1 MSISEIAIRRR
12 ILILLHRVRKI
23 ASEKNSPRWIIFSAD
38 AIISLLGVLL
48 GYFIRFGFRMHEI
61 NYENVLFAAILIVF
75 VRLVFSVVF
84 KIYAHIIR
92 YTSLHDIKR
101 VFTTVSSGTLTILAA
116 VFIMRHFSWGFT
128 IPLSVI
134 VMEFFFTM
142 FLMINL
148 RLFIRY
154 IYILLTNMDLDSK
167 SVIIIGS
174 KELAL
179 MLKETIEL
187 HPREKYK
194 IIAFADSLVPSR
206 KKRLAGLNIYNLEEL
221 KYLIEKYDV
230 SHFVIAK
237 REISRGEKELVGS
250 IAKKYGITMLTAP
263 DLWHLENTG
272 SLRIEE
278 IKMEELLEREPIQL
292 EKDHIRNYLNGKNVL
307 ITGAAGSIGS
317 ELVRQ
322 IATYNPKNLILI
334 DQAESPL
341 YDIELEILESLGFKN
356 ISVIL
361 ADILNKSRI
370 EKVFRTFKPDVVY
383 HAAAYKHVPMME
395 NNPIEA
401 FENNVMGSR
410 ILSDLAHQYKVD
422 KFIMVSTDKAVNPTG
437 IMGATKRM
445 SEIYI
450 QALNQHSDTN
460 FITTRFGNVLNSNGS
475 VIPRFLKQI
484 KEGGPVTVT
493 HPDIT
498 RFFMTIP
505 EACQL
510 VLEASVMGKGG
521 EIFLFDMGKAVR
533 ILDLAKNL
541 IKSTGFV
548 LGRDIEISFTG
559 LRPGEKLY
567 EELLMETENNKP
579 THHPKIKIAEVC
591 EQNYE
596 EVMNHLDKF
605 NFPVESQNINEV
617 VKLMKEMVPT
627 YKSKNSVFEKLDQ
640 AI

>member
-12 ILILLHRVRKI
+12 ILLLLHRVRKI
-23 ASEKNSPRWIIFSAD
+23 ASEKNSPRWIIFAAD
-38 AIISLLGVLL
+38 AIISLVGVVL
-48 GYFIRFGFRMHEI
+48 GYAIRFGFRLYEI
-61 NYENVLFAAILIVF
+61 EYQNLLFAALLIVS
-75 VRLVFSVVF
+75 VRLVFSVIF

-101 VFTTVSSGTLTILAA
+101 VFTTISSGTLTILAA
-116 VFIMRHFSWGFT
+116 VFIMRHISWGFT

-154 IYILLTNMDLDSK
+154 IYILLTNIDLDSK

-187 HPREKYK
+187 HPRENYK
-194 IIAFADSLVPSR
+194 IIAFADSMVPSR
-206 KKRLAGLNIYNLEEL
+206 KKRLAGLNIYQLDEL
-221 KYLIEKYDV
+221 KYLIEKFDV

-237 REISRGEKELVGS
+237 REISRSEKELVGS
-250 IAKKYGITMLTAP
+250 VAKKYGITMLTAP

-341 YDIELEILESLGFKN
+341 YDIELEIIESLSFKN
-356 ISVIL
+356 ITVVL
-361 ADILNKSRI
+361 ADILNQSRI

-410 ILSDLAHQYKVD
+410 ILSDLAHQFKVD

-450 QALNQHSDTN
+450 QSLNRHSETN

-510 VLEASVMGKGG
+510 VVEASVMGKGG
-521 EIFLFDMGKAVR
+521 EIFLFDMGKAVK

-567 EELLMETENNKP
+567 EELLMEAENNKP

-596 EVMNHLDKF
+596 EVKNHLDKF
-605 NFPVESQNINEV
+605 IFPVESQNVNEV

-627 YKSKNSVFEKLDQ
+627 YKSQNSVFEKLDQ

>member
-1 MSISEIAIRRR
+1 M
-12 ILILLHRVRKI
+12 
-23 ASEKNSPRWIIFSAD
+23 
-38 AIISLLGVLL
+38 
-48 GYFIRFGFRMHEI
+48 
-61 NYENVLFAAILIVF
+61 
-75 VRLVFSVVF
+75 
-84 KIYAHIIR
+84 
-92 YTSLHDIKR
+92 
-101 VFTTVSSGTLTILAA
+101 
-116 VFIMRHFSWGFT
+116 
-128 IPLSVI
+128 
-134 VMEFFFTM
+134 
-142 FLMINL
+142 
-148 RLFIRY
+148 
-154 IYILLTNMDLDSK
+154 
-167 SVIIIGS
+167 
-174 KELAL
+174 
-179 MLKETIEL
+179 
-187 HPREKYK
+187 
-194 IIAFADSLVPSR
+194 
-206 KKRLAGLNIYNLEEL
+206 
-221 KYLIEKYDV
+221 
-230 SHFVIAK
+230 
-237 REISRGEKELVGS
+237 
-250 IAKKYGITMLTAP
+250 
-263 DLWHLENTG
+263 
-272 SLRIEE
+272 
-278 IKMEELLEREPIQL
+278 
-292 EKDHIRNYLNGKNVL
+292 L

-498 RFFMTIP
+498 RF
-505 EACQL
+505 L
-510 VLEASVMGKGG
+510 
-521 EIFLFDMGKAVR
+521 
-533 ILDLAKNL
+533 
-541 IKSTGFV
+541 
-548 LGRDIEISFTG
+548 
-559 LRPGEKLY
+559 
-567 EELLMETENNKP
+567 
-579 THHPKIKIAEVC
+579 
-591 EQNYE
+591 
-596 EVMNHLDKF
+596 
-605 NFPVESQNINEV
+605 
-617 VKLMKEMVPT
+617 
-627 YKSKNSVFEKLDQ
+627 
-640 AI
+640 